1 MGYGPSPVEINS
13 EKQPTTIHVCLRP
26 QDAKLAYA
34 FKPGTVVSMAV
45 RGEVSNISLGEYGS
59 SFDLAVDMI
68 AFKEPSPEKF
78 VDELNAVR
86 VSAEE

>member
-1 MGYGPSPVEINS
+1 MYHGPSIAEVEN
-13 EKQPTTIHVCLRP
+13 EKAKTTIHVRLRP

-45 RGEVSNISLGEYGS
+45 RGDVSNVSMSDYGT
-59 SFDLAVDMI
+59 SFDLEVDMI

-78 VDELNAVR
+78 IDELNAVR